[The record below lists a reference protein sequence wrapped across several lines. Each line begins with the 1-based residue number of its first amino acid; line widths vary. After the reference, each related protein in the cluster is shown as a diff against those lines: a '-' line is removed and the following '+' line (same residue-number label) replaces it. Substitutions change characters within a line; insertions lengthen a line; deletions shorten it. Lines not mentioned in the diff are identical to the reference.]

1 MAHGVRRFMHGD
13 GSMAGWFGDPGHYD
27 RVAGRIEAR
36 LRSRIAA
43 DVADLGLRRTRWCS
57 TSAPV
62 PGRLPIE
69 IARRNPGLRVAALDV
84 SPAMVETA
92 RRLIPA
98 GARITAEVGDVAAL
112 PYGDGTVTWSSPRSA
127 STTGPTWPP
136 RSGSWPGCRAPGG
149 RIWIYDVRRALRSAQ
164 VAAAVAFPGRTSGS
178 SRCAPGCSAG
188 SWPAH
193 GGAGAGA
200 GVTAGRPA
208 PGVPLRHEQPAGNG
222 RLGPRRRPPRP
233 G

>member
-43 DVADLGLRRTRWCS
+43 DVADLVLPPDALVLDVGTG
-57 TSAPV
+57 

-84 SPAMVETA
+84 SPAMIETA
-92 RRLIPA
+92 RRLVPA

-112 PYGDGTVTWSSPRSA
+112 PYGDGTVDLVVSTLSQHHWPDLAGAVRELARVRA
-127 STTGPTWPP
+127 S
-136 RSGSWPGCRAPGG
+136 GG
-149 RIWIYDVRRALRSAQ
+149 RVWIYDVRRALRSAQ
-164 VAAAVAFPGRTSGS
+164 VAAAVAFPGLDVRVEPV
-178 SRCAPGCSAG
+178 RAG
-188 SWPAH
+188 LL
-193 GGAGAGA
+193 
-200 GVTAGRPA
+200 GRFLARLTVEP
-208 PGVPLRHEQPAGNG
+208 VPVPV
-222 RLGPRRRPPRP
+222 
-233 G
+233 